1 MFGWAHSEVRHSA
14 VTVVPTF
21 GFFALA
27 LELYAFAAARVAL
40 SGGPFLAPLST
51 IFFALDPTLFM
62 AFVAAALCGG
72 DYFVKPTP
80 WRAIVWGTSL
90 VPLALLVI
98 LVIYLLLH

>member
-1 MFGWAHSEVRHSA
+1 MFEWAHSEVRHSA
-14 VTVVPTF
+14 VTVAPTF

-51 IFFALDPTLFM
+51 IFFALDHTEFM
-62 AFVAAALCGG
+62 VFVVAALCGV

-90 VPLALLVI
+90 VPLVLLVI

>member
-1 MFGWAHSEVRHSA
+1 MFEWAHSEVRHRE

-40 SGGPFLAPLST
+40 SGGPFLAPLSM
-51 IFFALDPTLFM
+51 IFFALDHTEFM
-62 AFVAAALCGG
+62 VFVTAAVCGV
-72 DYFVKPTP
+72 DYFLKPTT

-98 LVIYLLLH
+98 LIIALLLH